1 MCIQVQGP
9 LFLVHAQVLL
19 KNYGTLV
26 KKDIEG
32 QSIVLKVILVSLI
45 S

>member
-19 KNYGTLV
+19 KNCGTLV
-26 KKDIEG
+26 KKDIG